1 MHTQYIVPAR
11 HSQHAGITE
20 IVLSGDTHDKNEIV
34 MPMLAHLSKQT
45 QDRWFTWI
53 MPKEGSA
60 RVPKNV
66 LQHYGFDLSKVRI
79 IYSSNRQETL
89 WILWDALQ
97 NGNSD
102 TVVAS
107 PEVIGEKDVGKLEH
121 AAFAGNTRGL
131 LLRHR

>member
-1 MHTQYIVPAR
+1 MHIQHIVPAAR
-11 HSQHAGITE
+11 YQHAGITE
-20 IVLSGDTHDKNEIV
+20 IVLSGATTDKNEIV

-45 QDRWFTWI
+45 EDRWFTWI

-60 RVPKNV
+60 RVPKQI
-66 LQHYGFDLSKVRI
+66 LQHYGFDLSKLRI
-79 IYSSNRQETL
+79 IYASDQQETL
-89 WILWDALQ
+89 WILWDVLQ

-107 PEVIGEKDVGKLEH
+107 PDIIGEKDFSKLEQ

-131 LLRHR
+131 MLRHR